1 MQYTF
6 IHSNIR
12 IVMCRIRSGKCGHF
26 VLHKNGWLFASW
38 GDLQSAVWP
47 WGRVTLVVAKI
58 GWLTTYNP
66 ASRVINKKKHIHVSW
81 FKSCLKIA
89 WYAYFRVSLIWFKTT
104 LLIRVTKLQAEITPN
119 YAGIWWYNSAGLPQ
133 TEQTLDMVAP
143 LHHVCLSPIDSAWEA
158 SAQTEL
164 WRCKS

>member
-12 IVMCRIRSGKCGHF
+12 IVMCRIRSGKRGHF
-26 VLHKNGWLFASW
+26 VLHKNGWLLASW

-58 GWLTTYNP
+58 GWLTTYKP

-81 FKSCLKIA
+81 FNSCLKIA
-89 WYAYFRVSLIWFKTT
+89 WYAY
-104 LLIRVTKLQAEITPN
+104 LLSCFT
-119 YAGIWWYNSAGLPQ
+119 
-133 TEQTLDMVAP
+133 DMVQDNFINLGDQAASRNYSKLYMESDDITLRDCRKQSKHLTWWPPCIMFAYP
-143 LHHVCLSPIDSAWEA
+143 L
-158 SAQTEL
+158 
-164 WRCKS
+164 